1 MGCMEKENSNLQL
14 RCAFCDMPGIKKGQ
28 YYIAAKT
35 GGQIWEPAD
44 SIEAATANYYS
55 DKRM

>member
-1 MGCMEKENSNLQL
+1 MQEENSNLQL
-14 RCAFCDMPGIKKGQ
+14 RYAFCDMPGIKKGQ

>member
-1 MGCMEKENSNLQL
+1 MQEENNNLQL
-14 RCAFCDMPGIKKGQ
+14 RRALKKGQ